1 MSTERSDRQVAITF
15 AALTLGT
22 AGYTLLQSMVLP
34 ALPVIQRDLHT
45 SQTTATWVLTAY
57 LLSASVATPI
67 LGRLGDMFGKKK
79 MLVVVYASLTAGSLL
94 AALTS
99 SVGVLIVARV
109 IQGLGGGLFPL
120 SFGIIRDEFPAR
132 RVPGAIGMMSG
143 MLGIGSAFG
152 IVIAGPVVDHL
163 SWHWL
168 FWIPLIMSAIATLAT
183 ALFIPE
189 SPVRNPGRV
198 NLPAAALLSGWL
210 VALLLGL
217 NRGSAWGWTSGGT
230 LALFGAAVA
239 LVVLWIQV
247 EERSAVPLIDM
258 TMMRVPA
265 VWWTN
270 VAALL
275 LGVGMYSTFIVI
287 PPFLQAPPEAGY
299 GFDASVTT
307 SGLYMLPT
315 SMAMIIMS
323 SLIGK
328 ITVRRGAKQ
337 PLVVGSLLA
346 SVPFLI
352 LSVAHREP
360 WEFFIATTIQGIG
373 IGLAFSSMSNLI
385 IEAVP
390 PTQTGAAT
398 GMNANIRTIGGSIG
412 SQVVTSILAS
422 GALASG
428 LPSEHGYSVSF
439 AVLAVSM
446 VAAAVAAA
454 IVPVRR
460 QPTST
465 PAAGAAATKSM
476 ALPEP
481 RGGAPATTQSW

>member
-1 MSTERSDRQVAITF
+1 MSTEHGDRQVTIAFT
-15 AALTLGT
+15 ALTLG
-22 AGYTLLQSMVLP
+22 ASAYTLLQSMVLP
-34 ALPVIQRDLHT
+34 ALPVVQEDLHT
-45 SQTTATWVLTAY
+45 SQATVTWVLTAY

-79 MLVVVYASLTAGSLL
+79 MLVVVYAALTAGSLL
-94 AALTS
+94 AGLS
-99 SVGVLIVARV
+99 NSVGLLIVARV
-109 IQGLGGGLFPL
+109 IQGLGGGMFPL

-132 RVPGAIGMMSG
+132 RVPGAIGLMSG
-143 MLGIGSAFG
+143 MLGIGSALG
-152 IVIAGPVVDHL
+152 MVIAGPVVDHL

-168 FWIPLIMSAIATLAT
+168 FWIPLVISALATLTT

-189 SPVRNPGRV
+189 SPVRSPGRV

-217 NRGSAWGWTSGGT
+217 NRGAAWGWTASGT
-230 LALFGAAVA
+230 LGLFVAAAL
-239 LVVLWIQV
+239 LLVLWIQV
-247 EERSAVPLIDM
+247 ENRSAVPLIDM
-258 TMMRVPA
+258 TMMRIPA

-270 VAALL
+270 VASLL
-275 LGVGMYSTFIVI
+275 LGVGMFSTFVVI

-299 GFDASVTT
+299 GFDASVTV
-307 SGLYMLPT
+307 SGLYLLPST
-315 SMAMIIMS
+315 ITMILAG
-323 SLIGK
+323 SLIGRIAARLGSK
-328 ITVRRGAKQ
+328 L

-346 SVPFLI
+346 AVPFLM
-352 LSVAHREP
+352 LSVAHHEP
-360 WEFFIATTIQGIG
+360 WEFFLATTIQGLG

-390 PTQTGAAT
+390 SAQTGAAT

-412 SQVVTSILAS
+412 SQIIASILAS

-439 AVLAVSM
+439 AVLATSM
-446 VAAAVAAA
+446 IVAAAAAT

-460 QPTST
+460 RPAGI
-465 PAAGAAATKSM
+465 PAAGTA

-481 RGGAPATTQSW
+481 RGGPPVTVESR

>member
-1 MSTERSDRQVAITF
+1 MSAEHGDRQVTIAF
-15 AALTLGT
+15 AALTLG
-22 AGYTLLQSMVLP
+22 ASAYTLLQSMVLP
-34 ALPVIQRDLHT
+34 ALPTIQEDLHT
-45 SQTTATWVLTAY
+45 SQATVTWVLTAY

-79 MLVVVYASLTAGSLL
+79 MLVAVYAALTAGSLL
-94 AALTS
+94 AGLS
-99 SVGVLIVARV
+99 NSVGLLIVARV
-109 IQGLGGGLFPL
+109 IQGMGGGMFPL

-132 RVPGAIGMMSG
+132 RVPGAIGLMSG
-143 MLGIGSAFG
+143 MLGIGSALG
-152 IVIAGPVVDHL
+152 MVIAGPVVDHL

-168 FWIPLIMSAIATLAT
+168 FWIPLVISALATLTT

-189 SPVRNPGRV
+189 SPVRSPGRV

-217 NRGSAWGWTSGGT
+217 NRGAAWGWTASGT
-230 LALFGAAVA
+230 LGLFVAAAL
-239 LVVLWIQV
+239 LLVLWIQV
-247 EERSAVPLIDM
+247 ENRSAVPLIDM
-258 TMMRVPA
+258 TMMRIPA

-270 VAALL
+270 VASLL
-275 LGVGMYSTFIVI
+275 LGVGMFSTFVVI

-299 GFDASVTT
+299 GFDASVTV
-307 SGLYMLPT
+307 SGLYLLPST
-315 SMAMIIMS
+315 ITMILAG
-323 SLIGK
+323 SLIGRIAARLGSK
-328 ITVRRGAKQ
+328 L

-346 SVPFLI
+346 AVPFLM
-352 LSVAHREP
+352 LSVAHHEP
-360 WEFFIATTIQGIG
+360 WEFFLATTIQGLG

-390 PTQTGAAT
+390 SAQTGAAT

-412 SQVVTSILAS
+412 SQIIASILAS

-439 AVLAVSM
+439 AVLATSM
-446 VAAAVAAA
+446 ITAGVAAA

-460 QPTST
+460 QL
-465 PAAGAAATKSM
+465 AGAPATGTV

-481 RGGAPATTQSW
+481 RGGATVTAESR